1 MGGGN
6 HVWKKEITE
15 IKETTYILGRDKKE
29 TKNDLSQKKVS
40 EIKET
45 THFYILYKYI

>member
-1 MGGGN
+1 M
-6 HVWKKEITE
+6 KERNITE

-29 TKNDLSQKKVS
+29 TKNDLWKKKVS